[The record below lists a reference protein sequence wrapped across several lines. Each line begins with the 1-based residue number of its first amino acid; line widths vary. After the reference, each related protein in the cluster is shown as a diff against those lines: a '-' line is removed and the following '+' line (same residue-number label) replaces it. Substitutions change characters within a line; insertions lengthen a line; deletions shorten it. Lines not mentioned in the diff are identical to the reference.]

1 MTTATTLAILA
12 FCLGAVVIVVA
23 MMRQYYD
30 AWHIQKKY
38 NAVCTKLKRYKA
50 ANRDCNA
57 YYSVRRIECLEG
69 HEHNGR
75 WAVCRTSIQDGYMYH
90 TCIKVFTDEDDEFNH
105 REAQE
110 LVDKINE

>member
-23 MMRQYYD
+23 MIRHYYD

-38 NAVCTKLKRYKA
+38 NAVCAKLKRYKA

-57 YYSVRRIECLEG
+57 DYSVRRIECLEG
-69 HEHNGR
+69 HEHNER